1 MKKLVGFF
9 AAFFLLGIFTLEAN
23 SQDFPELHGDN
34 GITIFSNVTV
44 LPLDGSG
51 PIKGQFVVVSWDEI
65 FSIGDNPGDIP
76 DVKVIDGTG
85 KFLIP
90 GLAEMHGHIPNATT
104 YDQNLKD
111 LLFLYLSNGVTTVRG
126 MLGNAGQLQLQQDI
140 LDGEILGPTL
150 YLGSPSF
157 NGNTVFSPLQA
168 RKKVRDHVAE
178 GWDFLKIHPG
188 LTLNEYNAMADEAT
202 KSGITW
208 GGHVPADVGLWR
220 ALEAGQ
226 VTIDHIDGY
235 EEFTGTTAGG
245 KIQPPDQKL
254 LEEAIQL
261 TLESGAGVVPTNA
274 LWEVL
279 LGGLTLDELEARP
292 EMKYATRAERRS
304 WRSRHQSNIPSPE
317 AQIVIDQTIKNR
329 RQILKALYD
338 GGVPILL
345 GSDAPQLFS
354 VPGFSIPRE
363 MENMA
368 AAGIDNLGILRAGT
382 VNVGEF
388 FKDKDAFG
396 RIAEGQ
402 RADLILL
409 NANPLED
416 ISNIRDIAGVMV
428 RGIWLSRENIDARL
442 AEIAERNQDG
452 LF

>member
-1 MKKLVGFF
+1 MKKLIGLLTVV
-9 AAFFLLGIFTLEAN
+9 FLSFGTFSSLAQEEKGIIWITGAKIISMETGEI
-23 SQDFPELHGDN
+23 QDDYVVIIHGDKIA
-34 GITIFSNVTV
+34 GLVPYELMRVSLR
-44 LPLDGSG
+44 LPPDL
-51 PIKGQFVVVSWDEI
+51 EI
-65 FSIGDNPGDIP
+65 DAQGGY
-76 DVKVIDGTG
+76 
-85 KFLIP
+85 LIP
-90 GLAEMHGHIPNATT
+90 GLAEMHGHIPSATT

-140 LDGEILGPTL
+140 LDNKILGPTL

-157 NGNTVFSPLQA
+157 SGNSVFSPLQA
-168 RKKVRDHVAE
+168 RKKVRDHVSE

-188 LTLNEYNAMADEAT
+188 LTLNEYNAMADEAS
-202 KSGITW
+202 KAGITW
-208 GGHVPADVGLWR
+208 GGHIPADVGLWR

-235 EEFTGTTAGG
+235 EIFTETTKGG
-245 KIQPPDQKL
+245 QIQPPDQTL
-254 LEEAIQL
+254 LEEAVQL

-279 LGGLTLDELEARP
+279 LGGLSLAELEARA
-292 EMKYATRAERRS
+292 EMKYATPAERRS
-304 WRSRHQSNIPSPE
+304 WRNRHQSNTPSAE
-317 AQIVIDQTIKNR
+317 AKIVIDQTIKNR
-329 RQILKALYD
+329 RRILKALYD
-338 GGVPILL
+338 AGVPILL

-396 RIAEGQ
+396 RIAPGQ

-409 NANPLED
+409 NSNPLED

-428 RGIWLSRENIDARL
+428 RGIWISKEDIDARL
-442 AEIAERNQDG
+442 AEIAERRKN
-452 LF
+452 

>member
-1 MKKLVGFF
+1 MKKLVGLLAVVFLVFSAF
-9 AAFFLLGIFTLEAN
+9 ATSAQEEKGFIW
-23 SQDFPELHGDN
+23 
-34 GITIFSNVTV
+34 ITGAKIISIETGEIR
-44 LPLDGSG
+44 DD
-51 PIKGQFVVVSWDEI
+51 FVVMINGDKIGGLVPYDQMKVSLY
-65 FSIGDNPGDIP
+65 PAP
-76 DVKVIDGTG
+76 DLVIDAQGG
-85 KFLIP
+85 YLIP
-90 GLAEMHGHIPNATT
+90 GLAEMHGHIPDATS
-104 YDQNLKD
+104 YNQDLKN

-126 MLGNAGQLQLQQDI
+126 MLGNAGQLKLQQDI

-157 NGNTVFSPLQA
+157 NGRTVFSPLQA

-202 KSGITW
+202 KQGITW

-226 VTIDHIDGY
+226 STIDHIDGY
-235 EEFTGTTAGG
+235 EIFTETT
-245 KIQPPDQKL
+245 KNSQIQPPDETL
-254 LEEAIQL
+254 LEEAVQL
-261 TLESGAGVVPTNA
+261 TLEAGAGVVPTNA

-279 LGGLTLDELEARP
+279 LGGLSLAELEARP
-292 EMKYATRAERRS
+292 EMKYATPGERSS
-304 WRSRHQSNIPSPE
+304 WRNRYLSNTPSAE
-317 AQIVIDQTIKNR
+317 AKIVIDQTIKNR
-329 RQILKALYD
+329 GQILKALYD

-382 VNVGEF
+382 INVGEF
-388 FKDKDAFG
+388 FKDKDQFG
-396 RIAEGQ
+396 QIAPGQ

-409 NANPLED
+409 NSNPLEE

-428 RGIWLSRENIDARL
+428 RGIWISRENIEARL
-442 AEIAERNQDG
+442 AEIAARNKDG
-452 LF
+452 AF